1 MVRYYRYMCPRR
13 SYVLAPLTETSNG
26 PKVRKILWNDAL
38 EFFKELNHVVS
49 AETLLIYSY
58 WKILLTAH
66 TDYSDK
72 KLGYFISQNN
82 KHISFFSRIL
92 SKKNVTMI

>member
-1 MVRYYRYMCPRR
+1 MCSRR
-13 SYVLAPLTETSNG
+13 SYVLAPLTETASG
-26 PKVRKILWNDAL
+26 HKVRKILWNDAL
-38 EFFKELNHVVS
+38 EIYFKEINHVVS

-72 KLGYFISQNN
+72 KLGYVISQNN
-82 KHISFFSRIL
+82 KRISFFSRIL